1 MIDWDVAVLQP
12 NFTVFGE
19 PANYQPVIGDPFDI
33 DIVFDRP
40 YTREYLLEDGS
51 TGWTSV
57 SPTAGIRLVQFVV
70 DPQQN
75 DRIFVPRLALTFI
88 VRDCRPDSH
97 GGARLFL
104 NRVADTGQ
112 VNRVPAFPRV

>member
-1 MIDWDVAVLQP
+1 MIDWDANVLAP

-33 DIVFDRP
+33 TIVFDRA
-40 YTREYLLEDGS
+40 YTREYVMEDGKS
-51 TGWTSV
+51 GWTSV
-57 SPTAGIRLVQFVV
+57 SPTAGIRVCEFIN

-75 DRIFVPRLALTFI
+75 DRIFIPSQNALFI

-104 NRVADTGQ
+104 NRIS
-112 VNRVPAFPRV
+112 